1 VPQSIYKMKT
11 LAIIPARGGSKRL
24 PGKNIK
30 DLGGKPLLAYTIEAA
45 RQAPSISRVLVST
58 DSDKIAQVA
67 KQWGAEV
74 PFMRPAELAADAV
87 PDRPVLQHALRWLEE
102 HEGQK
107 YDLLA
112 YLRPTAPFKSVSLIE
127 ECIARLKGDQQ
138 LTCVRT
144 VTHSEGVFH
153 PYWMFRDQQGEL
165 AAFIDG
171 ISIDTYFRSQLLP
184 ECLRLNGVV
193 DILRTSL
200 VMEGDS
206 HWGAHMG
213 FVVTDDLDSVDI
225 DTEFDFQFCEFLL
238 SRRQP

>member
-1 VPQSIYKMKT
+1 M
-11 LAIIPARGGSKRL
+11 

-45 RQAPSISRVLVST
+45 LQAPSVSKVIVST
-58 DSDKIAQVA
+58 DSSAIAEVA
-67 KQWGAEV
+67 LAWGAEV
-74 PFMRPAELAADAV
+74 PFIRPAELALDAT
-87 PDRPVLQHALRWLEE
+87 PDRPVLQHALQWLAE
-102 HEGQK
+102 HEGRE

-112 YLRPTAPFKSVSLIE
+112 YLRPTAPFKSVALIE
-127 ECIARLKGDQQ
+127 QCIAKLMAAKQ

-153 PYWMFRDQQGEL
+153 PYWMFRGEQGRL
-165 AAFIDG
+165 TPFIEG
-171 ISIDTYFRSQLLP
+171 ISIDKYYRSQLLP

-200 VMEGDS
+200 VMTGES
-206 HWGAHMG
+206 HWGDHMG

-238 SRRQP
+238 SKRKP